1 MTRFADRVDQVLTQ
15 TIYPAVCAVRDQKD
29 LLFEAFT
36 KSNRLALMW
45 GIPFGAGL
53 ALFAPDLVEFVLG
66 EKWDIAIGLIQVLG
80 VVAGVQQL
88 AFNWTAFLRALDN
101 TRPLALSGVLSAT
114 IFLAAGVPLTLSYG
128 LRGYAVAFILMTAV
142 ELALR
147 TYFLSQIFS
156 GFAMLSHS
164 LRAVAPTVP
173 AVARRPG
180 RSGRWHSRRARWHR
194 RSPSWGSTRWS
205 PPPRRGSPSE
215 RCCASSPGYL
225 RPSVPQLS

>member
-1 MTRFADRVDQVLTQ
+1 M
-15 TIYPAVCAVRDQKD
+15 
-29 LLFEAFT
+29 
-36 KSNRLALMW
+36 
-45 GIPFGAGL
+45 
-53 ALFAPDLVEFVLG
+53 
-66 EKWDIAIGLIQVLG
+66 
-80 VVAGVQQL
+80 VAGVQQL
-88 AFNWTAFLRALDN
+88 AFNWTAFLRALDS

-114 IFLAAGVPLTLSYG
+114 IFLAAGVPLMLSYG

-173 AVARRPG
+173 AVAAVLAV
-180 RSGRWHSRRARWHR
+180 RAVAQ
-194 RSPSWGSTRWS
+194 
-205 PPPRRGSPSE
+205 PPRTLAQALAELGLDALVTATATWFSE
-215 RCCASSPGYL
+215 RTLLRELAGYL